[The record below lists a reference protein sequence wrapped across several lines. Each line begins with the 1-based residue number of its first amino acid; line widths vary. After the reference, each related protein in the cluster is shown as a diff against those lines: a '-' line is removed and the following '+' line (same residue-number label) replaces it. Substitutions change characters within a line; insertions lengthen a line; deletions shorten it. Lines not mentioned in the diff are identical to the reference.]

1 MFNFFV
7 QETIWLYEIVT
18 MHSWLFSVVYFA
30 FSLANFIIF
39 VHHENN
45 LRNINFFMKHVTDF
59 YDFNKKHYRF
69 NRTIC
74 TFILPFSMFNVFLSI
89 FQNFD
94 SHKFLK
100 RYG

>member
-7 QETIWLYEIVT
+7 KETIWIYELISL
-18 MHSWLFSVVYFA
+18 HSWLFSVIYFT

-45 LRNINFFMKHVTDF
+45 LRNIDFFMKHVKDF

-74 TFILPFSMFNVFLSI
+74 TFILPFSIFNVILSI